1 MIKLWSRKMGWR
13 SLLVLGLASATCV
26 GTIMSHGIPTAAV
39 QLADG
44 TTAFNSPPRL
54 TDFVTLDTYTNER
67 HPTYYVT
74 VNLLPEAGESLET
87 LTVSLIEGRFT
98 RLNYRTDGIRVFA
111 GTRRDRG
118 PEYSVAVA
126 DFDDD
131 SQTLTIQLAEP
142 AEPGQLIT
150 FALDLVR
157 NPRWDGVYLYD
168 VTAAPA
174 GENPRFQ
181 RIGTGRIHIYRRE
194 LIFFH

>member
-1 MIKLWSRKMGWR
+1 MTKLWTQKWGQR
-13 SLLVLGLASATCV
+13 SLLALCLAGATGFGLI
-26 GTIMSHGIPTAAV
+26 GSHGIPAAAV

-54 TDFVTLDTYTNER
+54 ADFVTLDTYTRER
-67 HPTYYVT
+67 HPTYYIT
-74 VNLLPEAGESLET
+74 VNLLPEAGESLQT

-98 RLNYRTDGIRVFA
+98 RLNYRADGISVFA

-118 PEYSVAVA
+118 HEYAVAAA
-126 DFDDD
+126 DFDDNT
-131 SQTLTIQLAEP
+131 QTLTIQLAEP

-174 GENPRFQ
+174 GDNPRFQ